1 MNLVHYMRKEKSGLA
16 FTTLELV
23 QAEEKQGHGVCVR
36 EPTDKDGMAGTVLYG
51 NPGLA
56 FDVEL
61 IHSQM
66 PPASYHNRIP
76 KFMWMHGEPLS
87 SVGNGV
93 SMKAIVDM
101 APKVDA
107 FIAMR
112 KEEHAVWASIK
123 RTYIVQKGI
132 DLDRFHPI
140 DVKPHDDKDPTS
152 KLSGEPAVLYLE
164 HWRGQRNPLYLCVA
178 MEQVWQRYP
187 KARLHLFN
195 CTDQKML
202 DTFKA
207 LFTHNK
213 WWTFLRSLNGPVK
226 DHEINAL
233 YNRADIVVS
242 GLYPLYARSIEA
254 FGAGK
259 AFIGPG
265 YTDPDYPWHC
275 ALDPDSMAEAICA
288 CWENYGKI
296 DYRAWAEQKHD
307 VMETVRQSVAIY
319 ERYMACPSPQSRI
332 SALSLVG
339 APERPTTRRT
349 ATK

>member
-1 MNLVHYMRKEKSGLA
+1 VNLAHYMRREKSGLA
-16 FTTLELV
+16 FTTLEVV

-36 EPTDKDGMAGTVLYG
+36 EPSDSEGGPGAVLYG
-51 NPGLA
+51 NA
-56 FDVEL
+56 DQRFDVEC

-66 PPASYHNRIP
+66 PITSYHNGIP
-76 KFMWMHGEPLS
+76 KFLWMHGEPLS

-112 KEEHAVWASIK
+112 QEEHAVWSSIK
-123 RTYIVQKGI
+123 RTYVVPKGI
-132 DLDRFHPI
+132 DLVRFHPI
-140 DVKPHDDKDPTS
+140 EVPAHDAEDPES
-152 KLSGEPAVLYLE
+152 KLSGEPAVLYAE

-178 MEQVWQRYP
+178 MQRVWQKLP

-195 CTDQKML
+195 ATDNKMYQ
-202 DTFKA
+202 TFQSLAK
-207 LFTHNK
+207 HNK
-213 WWTFLRSLNGPVK
+213 WWTFLRTMNGPVK
-226 DHEINAL
+226 DDQVNRL

-265 YTDPDYPWHC
+265 YKDPEYPWQCELH
-275 ALDPDSMAEAICA
+275 PDSIADAILK
-288 CWENYGKI
+288 CWADYGKV
-296 DYRAWAEQKHD
+296 DYRQWAERKHD

-319 ERYMACPSPQSRI
+319 QRY
-332 SALSLVG
+332 L
-339 APERPTTRRT
+339 
-349 ATK
+349 

>member
-36 EPTDKDGMAGTVLYG
+36 EPSDKEGMPGSVLYG
-51 NPGLA
+51 NPDLEW
-56 FDVEL
+56 DVEL
-61 IHSQM
+61 VHSQM
-66 PPASYHNRIP
+66 PITSYHNGKP
-76 KFMWMHGEPLS
+76 KFLWMHGEPLS
-87 SVGNGV
+87 SVGNGI

-112 KEEHAVWASIK
+112 KEEQAVWSSIK
-123 RTYIVQKGI
+123 RTYVVQKGI
-132 DLDRFHPI
+132 DLERFKPI
-140 DVKPHDDKDPTS
+140 EGVE

-178 MEQVWQRYP
+178 MQQVWNKYP

-213 WWTFLRSLNGPVK
+213 WWTFLRSMNGPVADDK
-226 DHEINAL
+226 INSL
-233 YNRADIVVS
+233 YNSADIVVS

-265 YTDPDYPWHC
+265 YTDPEYPYHC
-275 ALDPDSMAEAICA
+275 ELHPDSIANAIIN
-288 CWENYGKI
+288 CWENYDKF
-296 DYRAWAEQKHD
+296 DYRKWAEQKHD
-307 VMETVRQSVAIY
+307 VMETVKQTIKVY
-319 ERYMACPSPQSRI
+319 ERY
-332 SALSLVG
+332 L
-339 APERPTTRRT
+339 
-349 ATK
+349 